1 MKFWVGKTFA
11 ELTGLT
17 IIYSVSE
24 RVQSIIDLLI
34 AGFLI
39 VVLNTIFV
47 IVWSLIKM
55 QLRLWN
61 NRFKNKML
69 IKNKEDKE
77 AQKIIKQTHKEI
89 ERNIKENDKKY
100 KKGP

>member
-11 ELTGLT
+11 ELVGLT